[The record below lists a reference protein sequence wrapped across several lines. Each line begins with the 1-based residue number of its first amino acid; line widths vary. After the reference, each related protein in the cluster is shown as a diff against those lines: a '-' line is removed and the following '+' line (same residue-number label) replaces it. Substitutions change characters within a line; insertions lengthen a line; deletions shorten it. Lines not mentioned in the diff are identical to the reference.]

1 MLETVLTR
9 GTSRLGGTEGS
20 LKQRYEHETRLL
32 LGGLQH
38 VAGRLRDKESI
49 TYGPFLSQMNA
60 FKRDLEAFR
69 SRYHSLIAASE
80 NRRLIDALMKA
91 SDLLIASA
99 ETWTGEMRSERSVK
113 ARDAAKRERATQW
126 DTARR
131 FIEEALANAPGS
143 DG

>member
-1 MLETVLTR
+1 VLETVLTR

-38 VAGRLRDKESI
+38 VAAR
-49 TYGPFLSQMNA
+49 
-60 FKRDLEAFR
+60 
-69 SRYHSLIAASE
+69 
-80 NRRLIDALMKA
+80 DALMKA

-99 ETWTGEMRSERSVK
+99 ETWTGEMRSERSVE
-113 ARDAAKRERATQW
+113 ARDAAKRERATQL